1 MDSVVEGE
9 MALQERQPLL
19 RGDALKT
26 AGATPALLSHPIV
39 LLLRAIGESLEA
51 R

>member
-19 RGDALKT
+19 RGDALT
-26 AGATPALLSHPIV
+26 TGATPVLLSHRIV
-39 LLLRAIGESLEA
+39 LRLRAIGESLEA